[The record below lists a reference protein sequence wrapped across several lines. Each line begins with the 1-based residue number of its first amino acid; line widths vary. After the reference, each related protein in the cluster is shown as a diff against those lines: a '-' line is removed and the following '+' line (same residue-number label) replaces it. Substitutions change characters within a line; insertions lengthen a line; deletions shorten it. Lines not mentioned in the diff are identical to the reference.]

1 MTVPPNASLHRHS
14 VLSVARYG
22 LRTTLAAN
30 WFGYLSIVIL
40 VGLLGGLG
48 MEAVAGARRTQS
60 AYPTYLVRSHASD
73 LDVNIYLDHGND
85 PARSY
90 SAKLTA
96 EIAHLHDVKQS
107 GISLALFASP
117 LNPRGLPSNDPAL
130 EDGQVAP
137 IGSLNGLFFD
147 QDQPAVAQGRLPD
160 PDRPDQFMATVAAAR
175 ALGWHIGERFTMGTF
190 SLAQINSVGFGTP
203 SERPVGVFHTTLVGI
218 VVPNDQVVSDDIDR
232 NWTNIL
238 FTPATT
244 RHLFANHQ
252 AVFPTYQLRLVHG
265 SEDVSAVEREII
277 GLLPRN
283 TIYSFHVT
291 SVVATRVKRLSSPS
305 RLRQA
310 SSASSPRW
318 PLW

>member
-117 LNPRGLPSNDPAL
+117 LNPRVDSRQTILRSRTDRWRRSAASTAFSSTRTNRPSHRGGCPIPTDPTSSWRRSPRRGLSAGISASASPWGPSRWRRS
-130 EDGQVAP
+130 
-137 IGSLNGLFFD
+137 I
-147 QDQPAVAQGRLPD
+147 
-160 PDRPDQFMATVAAAR
+160 
-175 ALGWHIGERFTMGTF
+175 
-190 SLAQINSVGFGTP
+190 P
-203 SERPVGVFHTTLVGI
+203 S
-218 VVPNDQVVSDDIDR
+218 
-232 NWTNIL
+232 
-238 FTPATT
+238 
-244 RHLFANHQ
+244 
-252 AVFPTYQLRLVHG
+252 
-265 SEDVSAVEREII
+265 VSARPAS
-277 GLLPRN
+277 GRSACSTPRW
-283 TIYSFHVT
+283 
-291 SVVATRVKRLSSPS
+291 
-305 RLRQA
+305 
-310 SSASSPRW
+310 SASWCPTTKW
-318 PLW
+318 